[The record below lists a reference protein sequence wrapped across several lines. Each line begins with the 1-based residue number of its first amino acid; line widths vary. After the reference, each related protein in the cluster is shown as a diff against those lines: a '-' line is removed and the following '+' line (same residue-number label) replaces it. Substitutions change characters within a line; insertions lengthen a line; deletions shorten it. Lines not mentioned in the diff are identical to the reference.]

1 MRRLI
6 LIIGLTFGLQVSLNA
21 QQNPYRAINKKLGI
35 LAVEPKVLWPFE
47 MEGVEV
53 ESMDIKYE
61 FPFQKDNSDLVFNF
75 KNFEELKSSVFDLER
90 VDRDAL
96 IKSFSAGMP
105 QGFVEE
111 FRKISAEDF
120 CIMISDE
127 EDENVRE
134 VYLLVGDQKT
144 AELLY
149 FVYSEG
155 SSSLHSKLKIELNKT
170 KH

>member
-1 MRRLI
+1 
-6 LIIGLTFGLQVSLNA
+6 
-21 QQNPYRAINKKLGI
+21 
-35 LAVEPKVLWPFE
+35 
-47 MEGVEV
+47 
-53 ESMDIKYE
+53 
-61 FPFQKDNSDLVFNF
+61 
-75 KNFEELKSSVFDLER
+75 
-90 VDRDAL
+90 
-96 IKSFSAGMP
+96 
-105 QGFVEE
+105 
-111 FRKISAEDF
+111 
-120 CIMISDE
+120 MISDE